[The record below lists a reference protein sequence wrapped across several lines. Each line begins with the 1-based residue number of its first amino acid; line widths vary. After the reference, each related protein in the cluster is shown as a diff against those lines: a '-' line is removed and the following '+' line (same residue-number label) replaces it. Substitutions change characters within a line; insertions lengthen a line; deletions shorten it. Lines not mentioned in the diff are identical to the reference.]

1 MPRLVITK
9 GPGTGRDH
17 AVGTECVIGRA
28 ADADFVVDDG
38 GVSRR
43 HCRVLAAGGTY
54 AVEDL
59 GSRNGTFVNGARVV
73 QRQALVDGSIL
84 RVGGV
89 EIVFRQTSI
98 VAPPAGAAAGVAV
111 PPAIRT
117 PPAVASGSPPSAPAS
132 EAEKPR
138 YEIHP
143 RRRRPGW

>member
-17 AVGTECVIGRA
+17 AVGTECVIGRSIEV
-28 ADADFVVDDG
+28 DFMVDDA

-43 HCRVLAAGGTY
+43 HCRVLSTGGAY

-59 GSRNGTFVNGARVV
+59 GSRNGTFVNGQRVL
-73 QRQALVDGSIL
+73 QRQALSDGALL

-89 EIVFRQTSI
+89 EIVFRQKALTESPT
-98 VAPPAGAAAGVAV
+98 PPASGVAV
-111 PPAIRT
+111 PPALARPAAVA
-117 PPAVASGSPPSAPAS
+117 PPAAPPAAEP
-132 EAEKPR
+132 EKPK